1 MKRSHAASTARYAI
15 GTSYY
20 STALRYSLPSR
31 GCRFGKTELTFVAWA
46 DASEKRPFD
55 LEAAVK
61 KLTQL
66 DANEIVLPHGQDL
79 LTAVDHVRTGTQT
92 RASELQLLALHDAA
106 NAPSEWGPGAG
117 ARPVTIDKDRYT
129 AFFTHVLI
137 WPDKL
142 AAFDGHA
149 NAPGLG
155 RLAEYLRIRTG
166 QRLIFRALYEQGL
179 KERLEDIEHFR
190 SFEYGIYDPQKK
202 AALAGN
208 TGMIGGLPKLWQKV
222 PSVSVKMGMSR
233 RSRRD
238 AYLPPE
244 VADDVLAMSEVAEQF
259 FDRMVI
265 WGPSKTR
272 KKRNGRPEQVRVDLL
287 SERLR
292 REREIK
298 RSDDGNLPDR
308 DATFK
313 ALRDLRNELD
323 ADGKLQAAQEARI
336 FLDQSG

>member
-1 MKRSHAASTARYAI
+1 MANGAVKR
-15 GTSYY
+15 
-20 STALRYSLPSR
+20 
-31 GCRFGKTELTFVAWA
+31 KLTFVAWA

-55 LEAAVK
+55 LDAAAK

-66 DANEIVLPHGQDL
+66 DASEIVLPHGQDL
-79 LTAVDHVRTGTQT
+79 LTAVDHVRRGSQT
-92 RASELQLLALHDAA
+92 RATELQLLALHDAN

-117 ARPVTIDKDRYT
+117 ARPVTIGKGRYT

-166 QRLIFRALYEQGL
+166 QRVIFRALYEQGL

-202 AALAGN
+202 SALAGSS
-208 TGMIGGLPKLWQKV
+208 GMIRGLPPLWQKV
-222 PSVSVKMGMSR
+222 PSVNVKMGMSR

-244 VADDVLAMSEVAEQF
+244 ITEDVLAMSDVAEQF

-265 WGPSKTR
+265 RGPSKTR
-272 KKRNGRPEQVRVDLL
+272 RKPNGRPEQIRIDLL

-298 RSDDGNLPDR
+298 RSEDGNLPDPA
-308 DATFK
+308 ATFK
-313 ALRDLRNELD
+313 ALRDLRKELD
-323 ADGKLQAAQEARI
+323 TDGKLKSAQEARI
-336 FLDQSG
+336 FLDQNG

>member
-1 MKRSHAASTARYAI
+1 MAPSAVKR
-15 GTSYY
+15 
-20 STALRYSLPSR
+20 
-31 GCRFGKTELTFVAWA
+31 KMTFVAWA
-46 DASEKRPFD
+46 DANEKQPVD
-55 LEAAVK
+55 LDAAVK

-66 DANEIVLPHGQDL
+66 DADEIVLPHGQEL
-79 LTAVDHVRTGTQT
+79 LTAVDHVRRGTQT
-92 RASELQLLALHDAA
+92 RAAELQLLALHDAA

-117 ARPVTIDKDRYT
+117 ARPVTIGRGRYT
-129 AFFTHVLI
+129 AFFTHMLI
-137 WPDKL
+137 WPDKI

-149 NAPGLG
+149 NAPGIG

-190 SFEYGIYDPQKK
+190 SFEYGIHDPHKK
-202 AALAGN
+202 SALAGN
-208 TGMIGGLPKLWQKV
+208 PGMIRGLPQLWQKV
-222 PSVSVKMGMSR
+222 PSVNVKMGMSR

-244 VADDVLAMSEVAEQF
+244 IANDVLAMSDVAEQF

-265 WGPSKTR
+265 RGPSKTR
-272 KKRNGRPEQVRVDLL
+272 KKPNGRPEQIRIDLL

-292 REREIK
+292 RDREIR

-308 DATFK
+308 AATFK
-313 ALRDLRNELD
+313 ALRDVRKELD

-336 FLDQSG
+336 FLDQDG